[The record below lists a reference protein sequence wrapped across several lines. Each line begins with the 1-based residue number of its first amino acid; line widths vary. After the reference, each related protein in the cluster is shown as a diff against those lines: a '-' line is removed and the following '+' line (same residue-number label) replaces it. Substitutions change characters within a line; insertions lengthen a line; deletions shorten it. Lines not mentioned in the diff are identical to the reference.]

1 MVMCYLLPP
10 VQSWATSLRSMVR
23 ASDMASHAS
32 GLGQLASL
40 VCPVTPLPRLQA
52 PVSTLG
58 TSGQPQPISSS
69 PLPSK
74 AGVTVPIFTELET
87 EAQRG

>member
-1 MVMCYLLPP
+1 MLLTWPP
-10 VQSWATSLRSMVR
+10 TPVVWATWPLP
-23 ASDMASHAS
+23 
-32 GLGQLASL
+32 

-74 AGVTVPIFTELET
+74 AGVIVPIFTELET